1 MLQYKTIV
9 LALLQQ
15 RPQMYQRLRKAHQL
29 FMMLNY
35 YSRLLEHHHEI
46 WMEYLWRTKPSS
58 HRHITQKA
66 LGIATKNLDAHFPHE
81 SPTGESGVSLEEA
94 VTFINSHTPPD

>member
-15 RPQMYQRLRKAHQL
+15 RPQMYQRLRKDHQL

-35 YSRLLEHHHEI
+35 YARLLKHHHEI
-46 WMEYLWRTKPSS
+46 WMEHPWRTKPDGP
-58 HRHITQKA
+58 RQITRKA
-66 LGIATKNLDAHFPHE
+66 LEIAAKNLDALLPYE
-81 SPTGESGVSLEEA
+81 SPTGESGVSLDDA
-94 VTFINSHTPPD
+94 VMFINSHTPPD